1 MKVKLFLAVFT
12 LALFISSCA
21 LLNQPGTADDD
32 LYFSTSNN
40 SNKGKT
46 IIPTADIEK
55 IKRDYP
61 SQVDP
66 NKPEGYYND
75 NGTANPN
82 AVNGYPIYKEKQDS
96 FYKIHPELAAAY
108 QAYKMPPFSLRE
120 EYLLA
125 KAERK
130 QQRRLARLN
139 NRYNYDNNNFGYNN
153 GYNNNY
159 GYNNGFYN
167 NGFYNNGWGNN
178 GFGPSVNFG
187 WNSYNGW
194 NTGIG
199 FGFNNFGFNS
209 FYNPFYYN
217 NFCSPWG
224 YNNYYNPHGYNNFYN
239 PWGYNNF
246 YNPYGHYN
254 YYPNYNNGSG
264 YSNETPNNNPP
275 QSRPRQ
281 VIGSNLPAT
290 NGGTIDNPNPNP
302 QRAVKRV
309 ENGEFRNQ
317 TNIDRPNQ
325 ARSSENSGTLI
336 NTPNGVQYIAPRN
349 TEVTTPTYSTYE
361 RSVENNNRQTEFR
374 NANPQYAN
382 PVPIQTPNAV
392 RTEPNQ
398 QNQTPV
404 YTQPNYNN
412 QNNQQRNNQT
422 QPTYNP
428 PVYNPPTYNTPR
440 SNDGGGG
447 RSNSG
452 GSSSGGGGRSSG
464 GGGGGGVSRPR

>member
-1 MKVKLFLAVFT
+1 MKVKSFLAIYT
-12 LALFISSCA
+12 LAFLISSCA

-32 LYFSTSNN
+32 LYYSASDKIK
-40 SNKGKT
+40 KGNT
-46 IIPTADIEK
+46 IIPTVDVER
-55 IKRDYP
+55 IKRDFP

-66 NKPEGYYND
+66 NKPEGYNYD

-82 AVNGYPIYKEKQDS
+82 TVYGYNIYKEKQDS
-96 FYKIHPELAAAY
+96 IYKIHPELSATY
-108 QAYKMPPFSLRE
+108 QAYKMPPFSLRD

-139 NRYNYDNNNFGYNN
+139 NRNNYN
-153 GYNNNY
+153 YNNN
-159 GYNNGFYN
+159 NWGFN

-178 GFGPSVNFG
+178 GWGNNGWGPSINFG

-217 NFCSPWG
+217 NFCSPFG
-224 YNNYYNPHGYNNFYN
+224 FNNFHN
-239 PWGYNNF
+239 PWVYNNF
-246 YNPYGHYN
+246 YNPYSHYN
-254 YYPNYNNGSG
+254 YYPNYNNGG
-264 YSNETPNNNPP
+264 GFSNETLNNNQP
-275 QSRPRQ
+275 QSKPRQ

-302 QRAVKRV
+302 LKTIQ
-309 ENGEFRNQ
+309 
-317 TNIDRPNQ
+317 RPNESEVQ
-325 ARSSENSGTLI
+325 NKNNLDQSNQVRSSVNNSTLI

-349 TEVTTPTYSTYE
+349 AEVAPPIYSTYN
-361 RSVENNNRQTEFR
+361 RSVEDNRRQTEYR
-374 NANPQYAN
+374 NANPQYAT
-382 PVPIQTPNAV
+382 PAPIQTPNAV

-398 QNQTPV
+398 ENQKPT
-404 YTQPNYNN
+404 YSQPNYNN
-412 QNNQQRNNQT
+412 HNNQQRRS
-422 QPTYNP
+422 QPQQNYNP
-428 PVYNPPTYNTPR
+428 PVYNPPTYNSPR

-447 RSNSG
+447 RINSG
-452 GSSSGGGGRSSG
+452 GGSSGGGGGRSSG
-464 GGGGGGVSRPR
+464 GGGGGVSRPR